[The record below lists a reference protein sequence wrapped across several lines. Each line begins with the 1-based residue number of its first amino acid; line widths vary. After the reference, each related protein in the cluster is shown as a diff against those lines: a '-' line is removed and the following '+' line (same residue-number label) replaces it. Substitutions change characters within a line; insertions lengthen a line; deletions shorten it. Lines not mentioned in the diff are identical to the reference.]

1 MRRLGSRLGSKHGRR
16 RTPSVQGI
24 ILCPLLEEILVG
36 LDHLKHQCTPALGGA
51 VFGFALRGRK
61 ASGQSTKRRSQEL
74 EYTSRAC
81 GLWRRHGGWPHARP
95 RAARPREAYAAS
107 SVCMYTLLAARPLR
121 FAAGSRRSAT
131 PRMTALLRWVA

>member
-1 MRRLGSRLGSKHGRR
+1 MRRLGSKHGRR

-24 ILCPLLEEILVG
+24 ILCPLLEEILLG
-36 LDHLKHQCTPALGGA
+36 LDHPTQTHRQARRLHRGGKRADRAHKHSRIRIYKQSVWTVA
-51 VFGFALRGRK
+51 VA
-61 ASGQSTKRRSQEL
+61 
-74 EYTSRAC
+74 
-81 GLWRRHGGWPHARP
+81 WRL
-95 RAARPREAYAAS
+95 AARTPTRRASVKREAYAPS